1 MVSTRHNIARLRQLF
16 APIGATTFVGLLLG
30 CQHVDETALQNISD
44 APTSADQVRLV
55 ERDVESPEVFD
66 IRAAGLWD
74 GAPTLGGIWVAHPD
88 LKDPIRV
95 VIRNLATKKFVIGNL
110 FRNDPKPETPVI
122 RISSDAARALGI
134 RANDSVQLSV
144 TALSRVSSAATT
156 PSAAKTISGKPV
168 PVKTPHSST
177 SPLAKPYLQLGM
189 FKIKANAMSAAN
201 SLDSAGTASVVKPYT
216 HKGETLWRVL
226 IGPAQ
231 TVEKRKILLALIR
244 SKGFSDAYA
253 VSK

>member
-1 MVSTRHNIARLRQLF
+1 MVSTRHNIARFRQLF
-16 APIGATTFVGLLLG
+16 APIWATTFAGLLLG
-30 CQHVDETALQNISD
+30 CQHADEMALQNISD
-44 APTSADQVRLV
+44 APTSAPQVRLV
-55 ERDVESPEVFD
+55 ERDIETPELFD

-74 GAPTLGGIWVAHPD
+74 GAPTLGGIWVAHPA

-95 VIRNLATKKFVIGNL
+95 VIRNLATQKFVIGNL

-134 RANDSVQLSV
+134 TANDAVQLSV

-156 PSAAKTISGKPV
+156 PSAAKTISGKLAPI
-168 PVKTPHSST
+168 KTPHSFT
-177 SPLAKPYLQLGM
+177 APLAKPYLQLGM

-201 SLDSAGTASVVKPYT
+201 SLDSAGTASIVKPYT
-216 HKGETLWRVL
+216 LKGNTLWRVL
-226 IGPAQ
+226 IGPAES
-231 TVEKRKILLALIR
+231 VEKRKILLALIR

>member
-44 APTSADQVRLV
+44 APTSAAQVRLV

-95 VIRNLATKKFVIGNL
+95 VIRNLATKKFVIGGINDHNPAPSVCGRQSKEVLEFSDFINRNL
-110 FRNDPKPETPVI
+110 FFQPVCFFVI
-122 RISSDAARALGI
+122 G
-134 RANDSVQLSV
+134 
-144 TALSRVSSAATT
+144 
-156 PSAAKTISGKPV
+156 
-168 PVKTPHSST
+168 T
-177 SPLAKPYLQLGM
+177 S
-189 FKIKANAMSAAN
+189 
-201 SLDSAGTASVVKPYT
+201 
-216 HKGETLWRVL
+216 
-226 IGPAQ
+226 
-231 TVEKRKILLALIR
+231 
-244 SKGFSDAYA
+244 
-253 VSK
+253 